1 MEYDIVVD
9 LGHHIPASVVSF
21 DQNNGLYL
29 YPYYGHVHPGI
40 FLSRTVSCLP
50 VYRGRV
56 EHDSHPRTFYPNLHN
71 PFCSHLVEVNQT
83 THKNHHVVGRDH
95 AALRMEGCRRC
106 FWKNDRNVGTVREV
120 PLESGG
126 PRCVGLLR
134 VVWEIFRLALVLEEG

>member
-56 EHDSHPRTFYPNLHN
+56 EYDSHPRTFYPNLHN
-71 PFCSHLVEVNQT
+71 PFCSYLVGVHQ
-83 THKNHHVVGRDH
+83 THKNHHMMDRDH
-95 AALRMEGCRRC
+95 AALRMEGCRRRLLED
-106 FWKNDRNVGTVREV
+106 DRNVGTGREV
-120 PLESGG
+120 PLGLDG
-126 PRCVGLLR
+126 LHCVGLL
-134 VVWEIFRLALVLEEG
+134 